1 MIRPSAHI
9 VIGLGYG
16 DEGKGLMVDYLCRRH
31 QARLVIRFSGG
42 PQPTHTV
49 QLKDGKRHSFAQFGA
64 GTFIPDCYTYLS
76 DYMCIEPYALLNEYQ
91 ALYAL
96 GIDDALK
103 RLYIDPFC
111 TVITPYHWLA
121 NRLRESARAENRH
134 GSCGMGLHE
143 CKKDRKNGYKIYANG
158 LSHARHA
165 LAEIKGRKLSQLY
178 VLSKTNTR
186 CAEYY
191 EKIRKEDTS
200 KVADF
205 YAEAASKFKL
215 AERDLLKSY
224 RENVVF
230 EGSQG
235 VLLDKHA
242 GFYPYVTH
250 SHTTFKNAEELLE
263 RMYHKTIKVGV
274 IRTYM
279 TKHGAGPFPT
289 EALLGFE
296 EKANMNGE
304 WQGAFRQ
311 GYLDIPAIKYAIKC
325 VSGVDEL
332 AVTHWDQN
340 ALTETQV
347 QRLGEPIKY
356 QSFGPTAEDVR
367 EIL

>member
-1 MIRPSAHI
+1 MTRPSAHI

-143 CKKDRKNGYKIYANG
+143 CKKDR
-158 LSHARHA
+158 
-165 LAEIKGRKLSQLY
+165 
-178 VLSKTNTR
+178 
-186 CAEYY
+186 
-191 EKIRKEDTS
+191 
-200 KVADF
+200 
-205 YAEAASKFKL
+205 
-215 AERDLLKSY
+215 
-224 RENVVF
+224 
-230 EGSQG
+230 
-235 VLLDKHA
+235 
-242 GFYPYVTH
+242 
-250 SHTTFKNAEELLE
+250 
-263 RMYHKTIKVGV
+263 
-274 IRTYM
+274 
-279 TKHGAGPFPT
+279 
-289 EALLGFE
+289 
-296 EKANMNGE
+296 NMV
-304 WQGAFRQ
+304 
-311 GYLDIPAIKYAIKC
+311 IKYMQT
-325 VSGVDEL
+325 VSVMLAMHLQKLKVENYLSYTYCLKQIL
-332 AVTHWDQN
+332 AVQN
-340 ALTETQV
+340 TMKKYERKIH
-347 QRLGEPIKY
+347 QRLPIFMPKLP
-356 QSFGPTAEDVR
+356 QN
-367 EIL
+367 LN